1 MNKSQN
7 DVISN
12 SFLENPALISNVLFN
27 NQPNQSI
34 QFMYPN
40 DNQNLNLNSNK
51 NFNNQK
57 KNTIYNFNNNQSN
70 NFNIN
75 QSSILN
81 YNFNS
86 LNQNNQKFNWKEIMK
101 INPND
106 SNSFEPYLNNLL
118 NSSLNPNEIELLPE
132 NNIIQLV
139 NLLQNVI
146 KISINNNNNLIEQ
159 NNNLNKLLNSSI
171 QFQNENNLNNN
182 LENEDDEYNNLK
194 KINQKQEKLIQSY
207 QQVLDGKK
215 KYNSQLIES
224 DDDENEKNDSYNNT
238 NKNRFYCQFCAN
250 KKFYTEQYL
259 EDHMRRRHL
268 NYYQKFISK
277 INKQPD
283 YNSKLNEMKTYF
295 ENMITNNQLRN
306 DYYRLNDKLN
316 GLESLINSQNKEIMI
331 PNNQSYIPNNE
342 TIVYKSGKRNNII
355 YEDDS
360 DLISKDDEKTIIYK
374 MNEIQKNLDKNR
386 KNFQDTYNDMI
397 DHMKQFQ
404 SKVKKELSVIKQM
417 QSSIRGKELM
427 NSINLNNDSQYIAP
441 QRREFRTSTLKNSQI
456 DRNQLLNSIRNSEQ
470 KNLNNSEYK
479 ISNIYQINNKTIIK
493 NESNIPDNLDSI
505 KISESIKLDNTNVDN
520 NKILKGGNKQNENY
534 NIFKSN
540 IIDGDIEN
548 QTEYE
553 KELQIFYNNYI
564 TRDKNI
570 NNQINSFLGRTIPKN
585 FSLNEN
591 NIKNTIDHFISDKI
605 YEASN
610 SNANNESNLNLIKNE
625 NLFEIIDKL
634 YSEIGDECA
643 DNDVYGLHNRLI
655 NGLLN
660 IDEIIDNAH
669 NEYYGF
675 KEKKKKIQ
683 RNFIEPNNFTETI
696 QYDIQS
702 SNKNDS
708 FSFNKQ

>member
-1 MNKSQN
+1 ME
-7 DVISN
+7 
-12 SFLENPALISNVLFN
+12 SFNIPQTFIENPNILSSTL
-27 NQPNQSI
+27 
-34 QFMYPN
+34 Y
-40 DNQNLNLNSNK
+40 NSN
-51 NFNNQK
+51 
-57 KNTIYNFNNNQSN
+57 NNNQSN
-70 NFNIN
+70 NLQNSNKFNLN
-75 QSSILN
+75 KSQFQQPQTSRSLFSSQKNNN
-81 YNFNS
+81 YIQTQTKNNNNS
-86 LNQNNQKFNWKEIMK
+86 QFYLNQLYPNQKFQWKEILRV
-101 INPND
+101 NPND
-106 SNSFEPYLNNLL
+106 SQSVEPYLNNLL
-118 NSSLNPNEIELLPE
+118 SSNLDKREIDILSG
-132 NNIIQLV
+132 NNIAQLV
-139 NLLQNVI
+139 NILQGVAKN
-146 KISINNNNNLIEQ
+146 SINNQINLQQQNNILSNQINSISNNQSKNFNFKSYNNSNQNEIKQLKKKNKEQQKLINTYKKVLEGNVKYSNLI
-159 NNNLNKLLNSSI
+159 
-171 QFQNENNLNNN
+171 
-182 LENEDDEYNNLK
+182 D
-194 KINQKQEKLIQSY
+194 
-207 QQVLDGKK
+207 
-215 KYNSQLIES
+215 
-224 DDDENEKNDSYNNT
+224 DDDEEENETIDKS
-238 NKNRFYCQFCAN
+238 KQRFYCQFCAN

>member
-146 KISINNNNNLIEQ
+146 KTSINNNNNLIEQ

-215 KYNSQLIES
+215 KYNNQLIES
-224 DDDENEKNDSYNNT
+224 DDDENEKNDSHNYT

>member
-1 MNKSQN
+1 MNILQGVAKNSINNQINLQQQN
-7 DVISN
+7 NILSNQINSISN
-12 SFLENPALISNVLFN
+12 
-27 NQPNQSI
+27 NQS
-34 QFMYPN
+34 
-40 DNQNLNLNSNK
+40 K
-51 NFNNQK
+51 NFNFKSYNNSNQNEIKQLKK
-57 KNTIYNFNNNQSN
+57 KNKEQQKL
-70 NFNIN
+70 IN
-75 QSSILN
+75 TYKKVL
-81 YNFNS
+81 
-86 LNQNNQKFNWKEIMK
+86 EG
-101 INPND
+101 
-106 SNSFEPYLNNLL
+106 
-118 NSSLNPNEIELLPE
+118 
-132 NNIIQLV
+132 
-139 NLLQNVI
+139 NV
-146 KISINNNNNLIEQ
+146 KYSNLI
-159 NNNLNKLLNSSI
+159 
-171 QFQNENNLNNN
+171 
-182 LENEDDEYNNLK
+182 D
-194 KINQKQEKLIQSY
+194 
-207 QQVLDGKK
+207 
-215 KYNSQLIES
+215 
-224 DDDENEKNDSYNNT
+224 DDDEEENETIDKS
-238 NKNRFYCQFCAN
+238 KQRFYCQFCAN

-505 KISESIKLDNTNVDN
+505 KKSESIKLDNTNVDN

-625 NLFEIIDKL
+625 NLFDIIDKL

>member
-1 MNKSQN
+1 ME
-7 DVISN
+7 
-12 SFLENPALISNVLFN
+12 SFNIPQTFIENPNILSSTL
-27 NQPNQSI
+27 
-34 QFMYPN
+34 Y
-40 DNQNLNLNSNK
+40 NSN
-51 NFNNQK
+51 
-57 KNTIYNFNNNQSN
+57 NNNQSN
-70 NFNIN
+70 NLQNSNKFNLN
-75 QSSILN
+75 KSQFQQPQTSRSLFSSQKNNN
-81 YNFNS
+81 YIQTQTKNNNNS
-86 LNQNNQKFNWKEIMK
+86 QFYLNQLYPNQKFQWKEILRV
-101 INPND
+101 NPND
-106 SNSFEPYLNNLL
+106 SQSVEPYLNNLL
-118 NSSLNPNEIELLPE
+118 SSNLDKREIDILPG
-132 NNIIQLV
+132 NNIAQLV
-139 NLLQNVI
+139 NILQGVAKN
-146 KISINNNNNLIEQ
+146 SINNQINLQQQNNILSNQINSISNNQSKNFNFKSYNNSNQNEIKQLKKKNKEQQKLINTYKKVLEGNVKYSNLI
-159 NNNLNKLLNSSI
+159 
-171 QFQNENNLNNN
+171 
-182 LENEDDEYNNLK
+182 D
-194 KINQKQEKLIQSY
+194 
-207 QQVLDGKK
+207 
-215 KYNSQLIES
+215 
-224 DDDENEKNDSYNNT
+224 DDDEEENETIDKS
-238 NKNRFYCQFCAN
+238 KQRFYCQFCAN

-316 GLESLINSQNKEIMI
+316 GRESLINSQNKEIMI

>member
-1 MNKSQN
+1 METNIPQTF
-7 DVISN
+7 I
-12 SFLENPALISNVLFN
+12 ENPNIFSSAN
-27 NQPNQSI
+27 
-34 QFMYPN
+34 Y
-40 DNQNLNLNSNK
+40 NSN
-51 NFNNQK
+51 
-57 KNTIYNFNNNQSN
+57 YNSQSN
-70 NFNIN
+70 NFQNSNKYNSIRTPF
-75 QSSILN
+75 QQPSSSRSLFSSQKYNN
-81 YNFNS
+81 YMTPQTPQTQNNYNS
-86 LNQNNQKFNWKEIMK
+86 LNYSNQYYPNQRFQWNEILRV
-101 INPND
+101 NPND
-106 SNSFEPYLNNLL
+106 SHSVEPYLDNLL
-118 NSSLNPNEIELLPE
+118 YSSLDKREIDTLPG
-132 NNIIQLV
+132 NNIVQLV
-139 NLLQNVI
+139 NILQGVAKN
-146 KISINNNNNLIEQ
+146 KINNQMNLQKQNNNLISQ
-159 NNNLNKLLNSSI
+159 INSMSSNQLNNFKSYNNKN
-171 QFQNENNLNNN
+171 QNEIKQ
-182 LENEDDEYNNLK
+182 LK
-194 KINQKQEKLIQSY
+194 KKNKEQEKLINTY
-207 QQVLDGKK
+207 RKVLEGNE
-215 KYNSQLIES
+215 KYSKLIDE
-224 DDDENEKNDSYNNT
+224 DDEESEKYDSS
-238 NKNRFYCQFCAN
+238 KQRFYCQFCAN

-277 INKQPD
+277 KNKQPD
-283 YNSKLNEMKTYF
+283 YDSKLNDMKTYF

>member
-1 MNKSQN
+1 MESFNIPQTFIENPNILSSTLYNSNNNIQSNNLQNSNKFNLNKSQFQQPQT
-7 DVISN
+7 SR
-12 SFLENPALISNVLFN
+12 SLFSSQKN
-27 NQPNQSI
+27 NNYI
-34 QFMYPN
+34 QT
-40 DNQNLNLNSNK
+40 QTKNSN
-51 NFNNQK
+51 
-57 KNTIYNFNNNQSN
+57 
-70 NFNIN
+70 
-75 QSSILN
+75 
-81 YNFNS
+81 NS
-86 LNQNNQKFNWKEIMK
+86 QFYLNQLYPNQKFQWKEILRV
-101 INPND
+101 NPND
-106 SNSFEPYLNNLL
+106 SQSVEPYLNNLL
-118 NSSLNPNEIELLPE
+118 SSNLDKREIDILPG
-132 NNIIQLV
+132 NNIAQLV
-139 NLLQNVI
+139 NILQGVAKN
-146 KISINNNNNLIEQ
+146 SINNQINLQQQNNILSNQINSISNNQSKNFNFKSYNNSNQNEIKQLKKKNKEQQKLINTYKKVLEGNVKYSNLI
-159 NNNLNKLLNSSI
+159 
-171 QFQNENNLNNN
+171 
-182 LENEDDEYNNLK
+182 D
-194 KINQKQEKLIQSY
+194 
-207 QQVLDGKK
+207 
-215 KYNSQLIES
+215 
-224 DDDENEKNDSYNNT
+224 DDDEEENETIDKS
-238 NKNRFYCQFCAN
+238 KQRFYCQFCAN

>member
-1 MNKSQN
+1 MESFNIPQTFIENPNILSSTLYNSNNNIQSNNLQNSNKFNLNKSQFQQPQT
-7 DVISN
+7 SR
-12 SFLENPALISNVLFN
+12 SLF
-27 NQPNQSI
+27 S
-34 QFMYPN
+34 
-40 DNQNLNLNSNK
+40 S
-51 NFNNQK
+51 QK
-57 KNTIYNFNNNQSN
+57 NNNYIQTQTKN
-70 NFNIN
+70 NN
-75 QSSILN
+75 
-81 YNFNS
+81 NS
-86 LNQNNQKFNWKEIMK
+86 QFYLNQLYPNQKFQWKEILRV
-101 INPND
+101 NPND
-106 SNSFEPYLNNLL
+106 SQSVEPYLNNLL
-118 NSSLNPNEIELLPE
+118 SSNLDKREIDILSG
-132 NNIIQLV
+132 NNIAQLV
-139 NLLQNVI
+139 NILQGVAKN
-146 KISINNNNNLIEQ
+146 SINNQINLQQQNNILSNQINSISNNQSKNFNFKSYNNSNQNEIKQLKKKNKEQQKLINTYKKVLEGNVKYSNLI
-159 NNNLNKLLNSSI
+159 
-171 QFQNENNLNNN
+171 
-182 LENEDDEYNNLK
+182 D
-194 KINQKQEKLIQSY
+194 
-207 QQVLDGKK
+207 
-215 KYNSQLIES
+215 
-224 DDDENEKNDSYNNT
+224 DDDEEENETIDKS
-238 NKNRFYCQFCAN
+238 KQRFYCQFCAN

>member
-1 MNKSQN
+1 MESFNIPQTFIENPNILSSTLYNSNNNIQSNNLQNSNKFNLNKSQFQQPQT
-7 DVISN
+7 SR
-12 SFLENPALISNVLFN
+12 SLF
-27 NQPNQSI
+27 S
-34 QFMYPN
+34 
-40 DNQNLNLNSNK
+40 S
-51 NFNNQK
+51 QK
-57 KNTIYNFNNNQSN
+57 NNNYIQTQTKN
-70 NFNIN
+70 NN
-75 QSSILN
+75 
-81 YNFNS
+81 NS
-86 LNQNNQKFNWKEIMK
+86 QFYLNQLYPNQKFQWKEILRV
-101 INPND
+101 NPND
-106 SNSFEPYLNNLL
+106 SQSVEPYLNNLL
-118 NSSLNPNEIELLPE
+118 SSNLDKREIDILSG
-132 NNIIQLV
+132 NNIAQLV
-139 NLLQNVI
+139 NILQGVAKN
-146 KISINNNNNLIEQ
+146 SINNQINLQQQNNILSNQINSISNNQSKNFNFKSYNNSNQNEIKQLKKKNKEQQKLINTYKKVLEGNVKYSNLI
-159 NNNLNKLLNSSI
+159 
-171 QFQNENNLNNN
+171 
-182 LENEDDEYNNLK
+182 D
-194 KINQKQEKLIQSY
+194 
-207 QQVLDGKK
+207 
-215 KYNSQLIES
+215 
-224 DDDENEKNDSYNNT
+224 DDDEEENETIDKS
-238 NKNRFYCQFCAN
+238 KQRFYCQFCAN

-505 KISESIKLDNTNVDN
+505 KKSESIKLDNTNVDN